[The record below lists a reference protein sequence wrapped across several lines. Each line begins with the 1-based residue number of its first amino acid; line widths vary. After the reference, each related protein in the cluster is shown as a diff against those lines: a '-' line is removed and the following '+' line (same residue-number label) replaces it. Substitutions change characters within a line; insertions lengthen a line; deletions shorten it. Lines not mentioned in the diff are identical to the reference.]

1 MTLDSQV
8 NNDDQYDVVVVGG
21 GPSGLSAALM
31 LGRARRSVLV
41 IDNGSRC
48 GRRLAPRPVPRAE
61 FLTALG
67 LAPTPHPSGLGAYIA
82 ADATGLTPV
91 PGVWVAGNLVDSNS
105 RLRTDHGRP
114 ASRPVTPAAGTTL

>member
-48 GRRLAPRPVPRAE
+48 GRRLWRP
-61 FLTALG
+61 
-67 LAPTPHPSGLGAYIA
+67 
-82 ADATGLTPV
+82 
-91 PGVWVAGNLVDSNS
+91 
-105 RLRTDHGRP
+105 GRCRVR
-114 ASRPVTPAAGTTL
+114 SS